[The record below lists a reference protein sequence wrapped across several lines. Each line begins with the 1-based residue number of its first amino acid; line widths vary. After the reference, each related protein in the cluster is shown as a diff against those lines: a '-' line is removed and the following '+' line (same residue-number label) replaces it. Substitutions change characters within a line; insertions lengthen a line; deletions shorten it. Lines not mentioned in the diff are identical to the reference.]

1 MDANTKIVSIFLI
14 ISVIAGI
21 ISEFIFRIALT
32 NFYASSIGQTDAIY
46 ESPILAAAL
55 ASGLFTLLLL
65 YYPVYK
71 KGVRNYSG
79 DDFR

>member
-21 ISEFIFRIALT
+21 ISDFVFRIALA

-71 KGVRNYSG
+71 KGARDYSG